1 MWITGTS
8 PVMTTIISVS
18 RIKKKMTDTSPLFLG
33 IISGQRRRDHA
44 AVADRA
50 GRIAGGLQK
59 LGVKQGDSVCILM
72 RNEIAFIE
80 AAYAAMRLG
89 AYAVPINWH
98 FKPEEI
104 NYVLRDSGTSVL
116 IGHADML
123 HQLRDA
129 IPAGISVLSVP
140 TPPEILSSYKIDPGH
155 LATPGFATDL
165 ESWLAGQAPYDG
177 PTLPQPP
184 NMIYTSGTTGHPKGV
199 RRNAPTPEQ
208 TAAAERMRGMIYG
221 LKPGART
228 LLPGPLYHSAPNS
241 FGLRA
246 GRLGGALVLMPRFD
260 PEEFLRLI
268 EAQRIETIFMVPTMF
283 IRLMKLP
290 EQTRQKYDMSSLR
303 HVIHAAAPC
312 PADVKRAMIEWWGP
326 VIYEFYGSTESGA
339 VTFANSEDAL
349 KKPGTVG
356 RISPGAEVRFV
367 GDDGGI
373 LPQGEIGEIYS
384 RIVANPD
391 FTYHNRPEKRA
402 EIERDG
408 FITSGDVGYIDED
421 GYVFICDRKRD
432 MVISGGV
439 NIYPAEIEAVL
450 HAIPGIHDCAVF
462 GIPDEEFGEALMAVV
477 EPEAGVKLDV
487 ADIRAQLKT
496 FLADYKVPKHV
507 EIQTQLPRED
517 SGKIFKRRLRDP
529 YWERAGRR
537 I

>member
-1 MWITGTS
+1 MSTQQ
-8 PVMTTIISVS
+8 
-18 RIKKKMTDTSPLFLG
+18 LFHG

-44 AVADRA
+44 EVADRA
-50 GRIAGGLQK
+50 GRTAGGFER
-59 LGVKQGDSVCILM
+59 LGVGQGDSVCILM
-72 RNEIAFIE
+72 RNDIAVIE
-80 AAYAAMRLG
+80 AAHGAMQLG
-89 AYAVPINWH
+89 AYAVPVNWH

-104 NYVLRDSGTSVL
+104 NYILKDSGTRVL
-116 IGHADML
+116 VGHADLL
-123 HQLRDA
+123 HPLREA
-129 IPAGISVLSVP
+129 IPAGVTVLSVA
-140 TPPEILSSYKIDPGH
+140 TPPEILSNYKIDPDH
-155 LATPGFATDL
+155 LAAPGFAVEL
-165 ESWLAGQAPYDG
+165 ESWLGQQRPYDG
-177 PTLPQPP
+177 PARPQPA
-184 NMIYTSGTTGHPKGV
+184 NMIYTSGTTGNPKGV
-199 RRNAPTPEQ
+199 RRQAPTPEQ
-208 TAAAERMRGMIYG
+208 SGSAERMRVMIYG
-221 LKPGART
+221 LKPGARA

-260 PEEFLRLI
+260 PEEFLRLVQA
-268 EAQRIETIFMVPTMF
+268 ERVDTVFMVPTMF

-290 EQTRQKYDMSSLR
+290 DSVRGKYDMSSLR

-312 PADVKRAMIEWWGP
+312 PADVKRAMIDWWGP

-356 RISPGAEVRFV
+356 RTVPGAELRFI
-367 GDDGGI
+367 GDDGRT

-384 RIVANPD
+384 RIATNPD
-391 FTYHNRPEKRA
+391 FTYHNKPEKRS

-408 FITSGDVGYIDED
+408 FITSGDVGYVDED

-439 NIYPAEIEAVL
+439 NIYPAEIEAAL
-450 HAIPGIHDCAVF
+450 HAVAGVHDCAVF
-462 GIPDEEFGEALMAVV
+462 GIPDAEFGEALMAVV
-477 EPEAGVKLDV
+477 EPQAGVTLDV
-487 ADIRAQLKT
+487 GAIRAQLKT
-496 FLADYKVPKHV
+496 ALADYKVPKHV
-507 EIQTQLPRED
+507 EIQQNLPRED